1 MLDGGKSRAN
11 PKDIPESISKKAS
24 SLAAP
29 FEQAEDARFFIALNE
44 EIESEEPDNER
55 LQWLLSMA
63 DAAEAVL
70 KHAFTAGPQCGEQRY
85 RAQAAALA
93 RFHGGLRNPKTLPDL
108 ANHLRQRS
116 IDKELP

>member
-1 MLDGGKSRAN
+1 MAAN
-11 PKDIPESISKKAS
+11 PGLTQKDIPESISKKAS
-24 SLAAP
+24 WLAAP

-44 EIESEEPDNER
+44 EIESEQPDNER

-63 DAAEAVL
+63 DAAEAIL

-85 RAQAAALA
+85 RAQTAALS

-108 ANHLRQRS
+108 ANYLRQRS